1 MRKTISRILTFLL
14 ALTLLCGTAFA
25 AGEIYV
31 NNAQGKLSGSLED
44 AYAVGRNGNA
54 KIGSSTAYALTAAGL
69 QTIGANGQSGQEP
82 GTMIRVGLFFGSSV
96 KSEAVLDLT
105 NGESF
110 RAGYYDADRNFVEIG
125 QINAPRVNVVP
136 DRNAEIRHGVTGA
149 YHIRLNKNYDSYDAA
164 MADAANNGGFP
175 AYLNGKLAVLIGSYA
190 TPDSAQEAL
199 NEKGIDATVFSGSNR
214 SVSVLRANTEQ
225 VLFLFDCGSTYALTL
240 SPVSAE
246 KAITQCGDYAYYGDF
261 QFARLTGED
270 LTVVNYIEL
279 EDYTKGVLPN
289 EMASDWPL
297 EALKAQAVV
306 ARTYALAN
314 LNKFRSYGFDLSND
328 TSSQVYRGLRSA
340 TEKTD
345 RAVAETEGEFVRYEG
360 QLCTVYYFAADGGAT
375 EDSENVWTESA
386 VPYLRGVVDP
396 YEADI
401 EFYCKSWRL
410 TVPKDDVGDI
420 DVAYTPIGNVLS
432 VTVNGNTYSKDNVR
446 TFLRNLGASYT
457 SRHFTVTESGDNY
470 VIQGGGYGHNLGM
483 SQWGAYSMAEK
494 HNMTYDQ
501 IISFYFTGATVG

>member
-1 MRKTISRILTFLL
+1 MRRTAYQMILLLL
-14 ALTLLCGTAFA
+14 AFTLLSSTVFA
-25 AGEIYV
+25 AGESYV
-31 NNAQGKLSGSLED
+31 NDAQSTLSGSLED
-44 AYAVGRNGNA
+44 AYA
-54 KIGSSTAYALTAAGL
+54 IGSTGTARVGTSSAYAMTATGL
-69 QTIGANGQSGQEP
+69 QTVGTNEQSGAESD
-82 GTMIRVGLFFGSSV
+82 TVIRVGLFFGSSV
-96 KSEAVLDLT
+96 KNEAVLDLT
-105 NGESF
+105 NGDAF
-110 RAGYYDADRNFVEIG
+110 LAGYYDTNRRFVEIG
-125 QINAPRVNVVP
+125 IVNAPRVNVVP
-136 DRNAEIRHGVTGA
+136 DRNAEIRHGATGA
-149 YHIRLNKNYDSYDAA
+149 YHIRLNKSYETFSDAST
-164 MADAANNGGFP
+164 DASNHGGFP
-175 AYLNGKLAVLIGSYA
+175 AFLNGKLAVLIGSYSSVDA
-190 TPDSAQEAL
+190 AQEAL
-199 NEKGIDATVFSGSNR
+199 NARGYDASVFSGSSR

-225 VLFLFDCGSTYALTL
+225 VLFLFDCGSTYSLTL
-240 SPVSAE
+240 SPISQE

-261 QFARLTGED
+261 QFTRLTGED
-270 LTVVNYIEL
+270 LTIVNYIGL

-345 RAVAETEGEFVRYEG
+345 RAVNETAGQFVRYEG

-386 VPYLRGVVDP
+386 VPYLRGVRDP

-401 EFYCKSWRL
+401 DFYCKSWRL
-410 TVPKDDVGDI
+410 TVPKDEIGEVTTT
-420 DVAYTPIGNVLS
+420 YTPIGNVLS
-432 VTVNGNTYSKDNVR
+432 VTVNGKTYTKDNVR

-501 IISFYFTGATVG
+501 IISFYFTGAYVG

>member
-1 MRKTISRILTFLL
+1 MKKTGYRIATMFL
-14 ALTLLCGTAFA
+14 ALTLFSGSAFA
-25 AGEIYV
+25 AGELYV
-31 NNAQGKLSGSLED
+31 NNAETRLSGDLKD
-44 AYAVGRNGNA
+44 AYAVGTNGVSKLDDA
-54 KIGSSTAYALTAAGL
+54 AAYAITATGVQAIGSNHETKPSSGSTV
-69 QTIGANGQSGQEP
+69 
-82 GTMIRVGLFFGSSV
+82 RVGLYFGSSV
-96 KSEAVLDLT
+96 QSEAVLDLT

-110 RAGYYDADRNFVEIG
+110 RAGYYDADRNFVEVG
-125 QINAPRVNVVP
+125 TVNAPRINVVP

-149 YHIRLNKNYDSYDAA
+149 YHIRLNKSYDSYGAA
-164 MADAANNGGFP
+164 AADAANNGGFP
-175 AYLNGKLAVLIGSYA
+175 AYLNGRLSVLIGSYSTA
-190 TPDSAQEAL
+190 DGALEAL
-199 NEKGIDATVFSGSNR
+199 NSKELDATVFSGSNR
-214 SVSVLRANTEQ
+214 SVAVLRANTEQ
-225 VLFLFDCGSTYALTL
+225 VLFLFDCGSTYSLTL
-240 SPVSAE
+240 SPVSQE
-246 KAITQCGDYAYYGDF
+246 KAVTQCGDYAYYGDF
-261 QFARLTGED
+261 QFSRLTGED
-270 LTVVNYIEL
+270 LTVVNFIGI

-306 ARTYALAN
+306 ARTYAIAN

-345 RAVAETEGEFVRYEG
+345 RAVDETAGEFVRYEG

-386 VPYLRGVVDP
+386 VPYLRGVKDP

-410 TVPKDDVGDI
+410 TVPKDQVGEI
-420 DVAYTPIGNVLS
+420 TTVYTPIGNVLS
-432 VTVNGNTYSKDNVR
+432 VTVNGKTYTKDGVR

-457 SRHFTVTESGDNY
+457 SRHFTVTENGDNY

>member
-1 MRKTISRILTFLL
+1 MRKTVHRIATILL

-31 NNAQGKLSGSLED
+31 NSAEGKLSGALED
-44 AYAVGRNGNA
+44 AYAVGNSGNA
-54 KIGSSTAYALTAAGL
+54 KIGNSSAYAITATGL
-69 QTIGANGQSGQEP
+69 QTVGANGHSEQ
-82 GTMIRVGLFFGSSV
+82 GTGTVIRVGLYFGSSV

-110 RAGYYDADRNFVEIG
+110 RAGYYDSDRNFVEVG
-125 QINAPRVNVVP
+125 LINAPRVNVVP
-136 DRNAEIRHGVTGA
+136 DHNAEIRHGVTGA
-149 YHIRLNKNYDSYDAA
+149 YHIRLNKSYDAFEA
-164 MADAANNGGFP
+164 AAADALNLGGFP
-175 AYLNGKLAVLIGSYA
+175 AYLNGKLAVLIGSYI
-190 TPDSAQEAL
+190 SAEDAQNAL
-199 NEKGIDATVFSGSNR
+199 NEKGLDAAVFSGSNR

-240 SPVSAE
+240 SPVSEE

-261 QFARLTGED
+261 QFARLTGEN
-270 LTVVNYIEL
+270 LTIVNYIEL

-345 RAVAETEGEFVRYEG
+345 RAVTETAGEFVRYEG

-386 VPYLRGVVDP
+386 VPYLRGVKDP

-401 EFYCKSWRL
+401 DFYCKSWRL
-410 TVPKDDVGDI
+410 TVAKDDLGDV
-420 DVAYTPIGNVLS
+420 DVVYTPIGNVLS
-432 VTVNGNTYSKDNVR
+432 VTVNGKTYSKDNVR

-501 IISFYFTGATVG
+501 IIQFYFTGVTVG

>member
-1 MRKTISRILTFLL
+1 MRKTAYRVLTILL
-14 ALTLLCGTAFA
+14 AMTLFCGTAFA

-31 NNAQGKLSGSLED
+31 NNAQGKLTGSLED
-44 AYAVGRNGNA
+44 AYAVGGSGSAR
-54 KIGSSTAYALTAAGL
+54 IGSSTAYALTATGL
-69 QTIGANGQSGQEP
+69 RTVGASAQPTPASG
-82 GTMIRVGLFFGSSV
+82 TVIRVGLFFGSSV

-105 NGESF
+105 NGDSF
-110 RAGYYDADRNFVEIG
+110 LAGYYDADRNFVEIG

-136 DRNAEIRHGVTGA
+136 DHNAEIRHGTTGA
-149 YHIRLNKNYDSYDAA
+149 YHIRLNKSYASFQDAA
-164 MADAANNGGFP
+164 ADAANNGGFP
-175 AYLNGKLAVLIGSYA
+175 AYLNGKLAVMIGSY
-190 TPDSAQEAL
+190 SAADEAQTAL
-199 NEKGIDATVFSGSNR
+199 NEKGLDASVFSGSNR

-225 VLFLFDCGSTYALTL
+225 VLFLFDCGSTYALAL
-240 SPVSAE
+240 SPVSE
-246 KAITQCGDYAYYGDF
+246 EQAITQCGDYSYYGDF

-340 TEKTD
+340 TEKTN
-345 RAVAETEGEFVRYEG
+345 RAVTETAGQLVRYEG

-386 VPYLRGVVDP
+386 VPYLRGVKDP

-401 EFYCKSWRL
+401 DFYCKSWRL
-410 TVPKDDVGDI
+410 TVPKDEIGEI
-420 DVAYTPIGNVLS
+420 DVVYTPIGNVLS
-432 VTVNGNTYSKDNVR
+432 VTVNGKSYSKDNVR
-446 TFLRNLGASYT
+446 TCLRNLGASYT
-457 SRHFTVTESGDNY
+457 IRHFTVSESGDNY

-494 HNMTYDQ
+494 YGMTYDQ
-501 IISFYFTGATVG
+501 IIKFYFTGVTVG